1 MVQSCN
7 AEAIASY
14 ADLLAG
20 QQAEAALIYMPG
32 SGAGLGSAA
41 RAHGRYLLDFD
52 PLDSWLL
59 GILTPQ
65 GPQQSQSLAAC
76 ATPNYFLA
84 AHAARHRPDL
94 RVQYVPAVQ
103 FSGWLAAQLGGR
115 QRLGLIGGGEMPA
128 WLQQAAQA
136 ALPGATWLA
145 LDQAAH
151 RQRQQKTPR
160 DLARHAAAAGLV
172 DALFAA
178 VPGLLGAP
186 NSASAPLSAPQ
197 LQEMIRRTAWDLG
210 CADCRSWIS
219 FGPQGND
226 ADILAPDPAQ
236 SAARADIITVGL
248 MLTLDGAFGH
258 AIRSFCRGR
267 PAAGLLAAHDAL
279 KAASDHLFAGLRPG
293 PHAASRIARLE
304 AEAGT
309 ELAARGFS
317 QGFAFRLGHALGY
330 AYEDPPLAALFQ
342 QPFDARQGAAPLA
355 DETILAPSL
364 FELHPSL
371 HLPGQGLIALGD
383 MLLVEP
389 GANRWLLTTP
399 RDLLPL

>member
-1 MVQSCN
+1 MVQSFN
-7 AEAIASY
+7 AEAIAGY
-14 ADLLAG
+14 AALLAG

-32 SGAGLGSAA
+32 SGAGLGSTA
-41 RAHGRYLLDFD
+41 RAHGSHLLDFD
-52 PLDSWLL
+52 PLDGWLL

-65 GPQQSQSLAAC
+65 GPELAAC

-84 AHAARHRPDL
+84 AHAAQHRPDL
-94 RVQYVPAVQ
+94 RLHYVPAAQ
-103 FSGWLAAQLGGR
+103 FTGWLAAQLGGR

-128 WLQQAAQA
+128 WLHQAAQA
-136 ALPGATWLA
+136 ALPGATWLT

-160 DLARHAAAAGLV
+160 DLARHAEAARLV

-178 VPGLLGAP
+178 VPGLLAA
-186 NSASAPLSAPQ
+186 ASPVSAPQ
-197 LQEMIRRTAWDLG
+197 SQEMIRRRAWDLG

-219 FGPQGND
+219 FGPQGSD

-236 SAARADIITVGL
+236 LATAANIITVGL

-267 PAAGLLAAHDAL
+267 PAAGLQAAHDAL
-279 KAASDHLFAGLRPG
+279 KAASDQLFAGLRPG
-293 PHAASRIARLE
+293 PDAASRIARLE
-304 AEAGT
+304 AEAGAILT
-309 ELAARGFS
+309 SHGFS

-330 AYEDPPLAALFQ
+330 AYEDPPLSALFQ
-342 QPFDARQGAAPLA
+342 QPFDARLGAASQPQPRPLA
-355 DETILAPSL
+355 DETILVPSL

-389 GANRWLLTTP
+389 DANRWLLTTP